1 MTAADNMAAARFMK
15 NHANTSSNTFKRVV
29 LLCLFAFFLA
39 SARAFPADDMTSTII
54 IGNSRIDV
62 VIEKGSLEVS
72 KEELLKWVQ
81 WAGESVSAYYG
92 HFPVPH
98 LLLRIVPTE
107 GRGVRNGRTFGEKGG
122 FITIHV
128 GSDTIF
134 AGLAAD
140 WMLTHEMVHLS
151 FPSVED
157 NHHWIEEGIAT
168 YVEPIAR
175 VRAKH
180 MDAGQMWF
188 ELVRDLHQGLPAAGD
203 KGLDYTHTWGRTY
216 WGGALFCFLAD
227 IEIHQKTA
235 NRKGL
240 DDALRGI
247 LAAGGDIRQEWPL
260 EKALDAGDKA
270 IGVSVLRPLY
280 EKMKDQPYDVDL
292 PALWKQLG
300 IEKEDGKI
308 RFVDGASLSQ
318 TRVAITYGSAASA
331 SSAASAMSIVAGD
344 TAMTFPS
351 KYNLAKPPPS
361 IWSSSR
367 KRRPSLLPAL
377 LP

>member
-1 MTAADNMAAARFMK
+1 MK
-15 NHANTSSNTFKRVV
+15 DQANSTSKTFQRVT
-29 LLCLFAFFLA
+29 LLCLFVFFLA
-39 SARAFPADDMTSTII
+39 SAGAFPADDMTSTIL

-62 VIEKGSLEVS
+62 VIEKGQLQVS

-81 WAGESVSAYYG
+81 WAGESVSAYYS
-92 HFPVPH
+92 HFPLPH
-98 LLLRIVPTE
+98 LLLRIIPTD
-107 GRGVRNGRTFGEKGG
+107 GKGVRGGKTFGEKGG
-122 FITIHV
+122 FISIHV

-134 AGLAAD
+134 EGLATD

-151 FPSVED
+151 FPSVAD

-180 MDAGQMWF
+180 LDAQEMWF

-203 KGLDYTHTWGRTY
+203 KGLDNTHTWGRTY

-247 LAAGGDIRQEWPL
+247 LAAGGDIRQDWPL
-260 EKALDAGDKA
+260 EKALDTGDQST
-270 IGVSVLRPLY
+270 GVPVLRPLY
-280 EKMKDQPYDVDL
+280 EKMKDQPYGVDL

-300 IEKEDGKI
+300 IEREGGTV
-308 RFVDGASLSQ
+308 RFVDDAPLSQ
-318 TRVAITYGSAASA
+318 TRVAITYGSPASA
-331 SSAASAMSIVAGD
+331 PKVASAISIIAGD
-344 TAMTFPS
+344 TAMNFP
-351 KYNLAKPPPS
+351 K
-361 IWSSSR
+361 
-367 KRRPSLLPAL
+367 
-377 LP
+377 

>member
-1 MTAADNMAAARFMK
+1 MK
-15 NHANTSSNTFKRVV
+15 AHANTNSNTFKRVV
-29 LLCLFAFFLA
+29 LLCLFVFFLA
-39 SARAFPADDMTSTII
+39 SAGAFPADDMTSTIL

-62 VIEKGSLEVS
+62 VIEKGSFVVS

-98 LLLRIVPTE
+98 LLLRIIPTE

-134 AGLAAD
+134 EGLAAD

-180 MDAGQMWF
+180 LDATEMWF

-203 KGLDYTHTWGRTY
+203 KGLDNTHTWGRTY

-308 RFVDGASLSQ
+308 RFVDDAPLSQ
-318 TRVAITYGSAASA
+318 TRVAITYGSAASG

-344 TAMTFPS
+344 TTMSFPS
-351 KYNLAKPPPS
+351 K
-361 IWSSSR
+361 
-367 KRRPSLLPAL
+367 
-377 LP
+377 

>member
-1 MTAADNMAAARFMK
+1 MRD
-15 NHANTSSNTFKRVV
+15 HANGISKTFQRVT
-29 LLCLFAFFLA
+29 LLCLFVFFLA
-39 SARAFPADDMTSTII
+39 SAGAFPADDMTSTIL

-62 VIEKGSLEVS
+62 VIEKGSLQVS

-81 WAGESVSAYYG
+81 WAAESVSAYYG
-92 HFPVPH
+92 HFPLPH
-98 LLLRIVPTE
+98 LLLRIIPTD
-107 GRGVRNGRTFGEKGG
+107 GKGVRGGKTFGEKGG
-122 FITIHV
+122 FISIHV

-134 AGLAAD
+134 EGLATD

-151 FPSVED
+151 FPSVAD

-180 MDAGQMWF
+180 MDATQMWF
-188 ELVRDLHQGLPAAGD
+188 EVVRDLHQGLPAAGD
-203 KGLDYTHTWGRTY
+203 KGLDNTHTWGRTY

-260 EKALDAGDKA
+260 EKALDTGDQA
-270 IGVSVLRPLY
+270 TGVSVLRPLY

-300 IEKEDGKI
+300 IERDGATV
-308 RFVDGASLSQ
+308 RFVDDAPFSQ
-318 TRVAITYGSAASA
+318 TRVAITYGSPASAPKAASA
-331 SSAASAMSIVAGD
+331 ISIIAGD
-344 TAMTFPS
+344 TAMNFP
-351 KYNLAKPPPS
+351 
-361 IWSSSR
+361 
-367 KRRPSLLPAL
+367 KR
-377 LP
+377 